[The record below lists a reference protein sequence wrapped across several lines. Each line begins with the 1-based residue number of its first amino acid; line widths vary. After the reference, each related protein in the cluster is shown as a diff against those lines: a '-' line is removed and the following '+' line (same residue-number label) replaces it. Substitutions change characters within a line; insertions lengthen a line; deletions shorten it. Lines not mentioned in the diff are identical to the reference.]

1 MKKNKNSLKAY
12 ENPEFLHS
20 PEARVIRM
28 LSEFYEPQRR
38 FRKLNVRDTIVFFGS
53 ARTPS
58 PEVARKT
65 FNSIKKKIAAT
76 KNPPKKLMDQFEGA
90 KIKLDMS
97 KYYEDAVQVAYL
109 LTKWSRSLNDGK
121 HFLICSGG
129 GPGMMEAA
137 NRGAKKAG
145 GPSLGL
151 NITLPFEQVPN
162 PYITPELNFEFHYFF
177 MRKFWFAYLAKALVV
192 FPGGFGTLD
201 ELFEILT
208 LVQTKK
214 IAKPLSILIYG
225 SEYWKEVL
233 NFDSMIRHHMIDKN
247 DLKLFTFADTPESAF
262 EFLKKG
268 LTRNYLRNSRK
279 K

>member
-1 MKKNKNSLKAY
+1 LKKVKLPQKAY
-12 ENPEFLHS
+12 ENKEFLHS

-38 FRKLNVRDTIVFFGS
+38 FRQNGIRDTIVFFGS

-58 PEVARKT
+58 PETAKKN
-65 FNSIKKKIAAT
+65 FLSIQKKIAAV
-76 KNPPKKLMDQFEGA
+76 KNPSKKLIEQFEEA
-90 KIKLDMS
+90 NIKLEMS
-97 KYYEDAVQVAYL
+97 KYYADAVRLSYL
-109 LTKWSRSLNDGK
+109 LTKWSKSLHDGK

-137 NRGAKKAG
+137 NRGAQKAG

-151 NITLPFEQVPN
+151 NITLPFEQIPN

-177 MRKFWFAYLAKALVV
+177 MRKFWFAYLAKALVI

-214 IAKPLSILIYG
+214 IAKPLSIVIYG
-225 SEYWKEVL
+225 TEYWKEVL
-233 NFDSMIRHHMIDKN
+233 NFDSMIRHRMIDKN
-247 DLKLFTFADTPESAF
+247 DMKLFKFADTPEAAF
-262 EFLKKG
+262 EYLKNG
-268 LTRNYLRNSRK
+268 LTKNYLKRK
-279 K
+279 

>member
-1 MKKNKNSLKAY
+1 MKKIRLPQKAY
-12 ENPEFLHS
+12 ENREFLHS

-38 FRKLNVRDTIVFFGS
+38 FRKFGIRDTIVFFGS

-58 PEVARKT
+58 PETAKRNFKA
-65 FNSIKKKIAAT
+65 IQKKMASM
-76 KNPPKKLMDQFEGA
+76 KNPPKALIEQFEEA
-90 KIKLDMS
+90 KVKLDLS
-97 KYYEDAVQVAYL
+97 KYYDDAVRLSYL
-109 LTKWSRSLNDGK
+109 LTNWSKSLHDGK
-121 HFLICSGG
+121 HFMICSGG

-151 NITLPFEQVPN
+151 NITLPFEQIPN

-177 MRKFWFAYLAKALVV
+177 MRKFWFAYLAKALVI

-208 LVQTKK
+208 LVQTRK
-214 IAKPLSILIYG
+214 IAKPLSIVIYG

-233 NFDSMIRHHMIDKN
+233 NFDSMVRHHMIDKK
-247 DLKLFTFADTPESAF
+247 DLKLFAFADTPEAAF
-262 EFLKKG
+262 EYLKKG
-268 LTRNYLRNSRK
+268 LTRNYLKGKRQ
-279 K
+279 

>member
-1 MKKNKNSLKAY
+1 MNPQKAY
-12 ENPEFLHS
+12 ENSEFLHS

-38 FRKLNVRDTIVFFGS
+38 FRKLNVRDTVVFFGS

-58 PEVARKT
+58 PEVAKKNFSSIRKQI
-65 FNSIKKKIAAT
+65 SAT
-76 KNPPKKLMDQFEGA
+76 KRPTQKLLDQFDEA
-90 KIKLDMS
+90 KMKLDMS
-97 KYYEDAVQVAYL
+97 QYYADAVQLAFL
-109 LTKWSRSLNDGK
+109 LTQWSLSLHDGK

-151 NITLPFEQVPN
+151 NITLPFEQTPN
-162 PYITPELNFEFHYFF
+162 PYITPDLNFEFHYFF

-214 IAKPLSILIYG
+214 IAKPLSIVIYG
-225 SEYWKEVL
+225 TEYWKEIL
-233 NFDSMIRHHMIDKN
+233 NFDSMIRHHTIDKN
-247 DLKLFTFADTPESAF
+247 DMKLFSFADTPESAF

-268 LTRNYLRNSRK
+268 LTKNYLK
-279 K
+279 GK

>member
-1 MKKNKNSLKAY
+1 MKKTTNPLKAY

-38 FRKLNVRDTIVFFGS
+38 FRQLKVRDTVVFFGS

-58 PEVARKT
+58 PEAAKKIFTEV
-65 FNSIKKKIAAT
+65 KKKIAGK
-76 KNPPKKLMDQFEGA
+76 KNPPKKLMEQFEEA
-90 KIKLDMS
+90 KMKLDMS

-109 LTKWSRSLNDGK
+109 LTKWSRSLHDGK

-151 NITLPFEQVPN
+151 NIALPFEQTPN

-177 MRKFWFAYLAKALVV
+177 MRKFWFAYLAKALVI

-233 NFDSMIRHHMIDKN
+233 NFDSMIRHRMIDKS

-268 LTRNYLRNSRK
+268 LTKNYLTK

>member
-1 MKKNKNSLKAY
+1 MKKNTIPLRAY
-12 ENPEFLHS
+12 ENLEFLHS
-20 PEARVIRM
+20 PEGRVIRM
-28 LSEFYEPQRR
+28 LSEFYEPQKR

-58 PEVARKT
+58 PEAARKAFT
-65 FNSIKKKIAAT
+65 AIRKNIAGR
-76 KNPPKKLMDQFEGA
+76 KNPPKKLMEQFDEA
-90 KIKLDMS
+90 KMKLDMS
-97 KYYEDAVQVAYL
+97 KYYEDAVQLAYL
-109 LTKWSRSLNDGK
+109 LTQWSKSLHDGK

-151 NITLPFEQVPN
+151 NIALPFEQVPN

-177 MRKFWFAYLAKALVV
+177 MRKFWFAYLAKALVI

-201 ELFEILT
+201 ELFEILA

-225 SEYWKEVL
+225 TEYWKEVL
-233 NFDSMIRHHMIDKN
+233 NFDSMVRHHMIDKK

-268 LTRNYLRNSRK
+268 LTKNYLK
-279 K
+279 